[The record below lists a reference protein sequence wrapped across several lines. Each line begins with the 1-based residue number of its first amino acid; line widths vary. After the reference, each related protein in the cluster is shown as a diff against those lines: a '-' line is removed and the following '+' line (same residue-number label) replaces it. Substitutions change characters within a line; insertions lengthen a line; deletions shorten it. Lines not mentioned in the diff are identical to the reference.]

1 MMVIILSMAA
11 LAVVTVIAA
20 FASRWD
26 KKQPPEDPDLR
37 AGNEE
42 RRAAVLSTAAIAGM
56 KNKKPH

>member
-1 MMVIILSMAA
+1 MMVIILSLAA

-26 KKQPPEDPDLR
+26 KKQPPEEPDLR
-37 AGNEE
+37 TSDDG
-42 RRAAVLSTAAIAGM
+42 RRAAVLSTAAMAGI